1 MRHDRTIHRLVLLM
15 SPLALSACISLPF
28 SRGEERSP
36 PSLFTLHETRAG
48 TTEIST
54 DAAARTVVVV
64 PRPELPPGF
73 DSERIA
79 IQFEQDGRIDYY
91 ADAQWSAN
99 LTDLMHDVFVER
111 AQRKLP
117 GTVVGKP
124 ELIPSANYRLSF
136 RVTDFGPVYRDS
148 PDMPPRLDAGLTVT
162 VIELP
167 SETVKAQLTVKKNA
181 LSPEN
186 RLSTVTAELRKLL
199 HAVMDE
205 ALERA
210 APYITESPAI
220 VRSE

>member
-1 MRHDRTIHRLVLLM
+1 MKQKRAIYRLVFLA

-28 SRGEERSP
+28 GQGEQRP
-36 PSLFTLHETRAG
+36 PPALYTLHETRAG

-54 DAAARTVVVV
+54 GVAARTVAIV

-99 LTDLMHDVFVER
+99 LADLMQDVFVER
-111 AQRKLP
+111 AQGKLT
-117 GTVVGKP
+117 GTIVGKP
-124 ELIPSANYRLSF
+124 DLVPAANYRLAV
-136 RVTDFGPVYRDS
+136 RITDFGPVYRNA
-148 PDMPPRLDAGLTVT
+148 PDTPPRLDAGLTLT

-167 SETVKAQLTVKKNA
+167 SETVKAQLTVKKSA
-181 LSPEN
+181 PAPEN
-186 RLSTVTAELRKLL
+186 RLGAVTTGLRKLL

-210 APYITESPAI
+210 APHVAEPPVI